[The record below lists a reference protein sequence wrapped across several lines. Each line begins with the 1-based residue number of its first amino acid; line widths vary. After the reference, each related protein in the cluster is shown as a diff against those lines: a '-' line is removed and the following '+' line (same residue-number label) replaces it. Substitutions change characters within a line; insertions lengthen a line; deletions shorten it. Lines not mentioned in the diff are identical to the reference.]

1 MTLPMNRPHVPQSD
15 TEATASQLP
24 GRNWV
29 YLLAT
34 VGKRAAALYLTVW
47 IATPLL
53 EMVPLLGGLYGA
65 LLKWLVPSFAALVL
79 GLSKAHQPAA
89 TGSGDS
95 TYNFALAALLAI
107 MSLVCATEWTRRS
120 PMPVSARITL
130 WWRDVLRLG
139 LAFTLLVY
147 GMAKVVPSQ
156 FPALDPSSLLLPLGD
171 FTPMGLLWAFMGQ
184 SPLYQMFGG
193 WCEVIPGV
201 LLLFRRTGIAGAI
214 LAVPVLVNV
223 VALNLFFDVPVKL
236 HSLHYLTMAS
246 ALVLPF
252 VPALWAVVTGSAFAA
267 RLPHPVEPKK
277 ATEIRRLA
285 TVALLMWVV
294 AETVTQ
300 VNSSAAMSNTVGDRT
315 LHGIWERV
323 EQSGA
328 TPAWRTLAVSWSSSV
343 WFERDSSVFIS
354 IKADPKTHRLELP
367 AAVMV
372 PRQGP
377 RITTSTISLNYAR
390 IGDTLTLSSLA
401 GDDGMRMT
409 FRLRDPN
416 AMRLLR
422 GRFRWIQDYPDSR

>member
-1 MTLPMNRPHVPQSD
+1 MNRPHVPQSG

-130 WWRDVLRLG
+130 WWRDLLRLG

-223 VALNLFFDVPVKL
+223 VALNLF
-236 HSLHYLTMAS
+236 SMS
-246 ALVLPF
+246 
-252 VPALWAVVTGSAFAA
+252 
-267 RLPHPVEPKK
+267 R
-277 ATEIRRLA
+277 
-285 TVALLMWVV
+285 
-294 AETVTQ
+294 
-300 VNSSAAMSNTVGDRT
+300 SSCTR
-315 LHGIWERV
+315 
-323 EQSGA
+323 
-328 TPAWRTLAVSWSSSV
+328 
-343 WFERDSSVFIS
+343 F
-354 IKADPKTHRLELP
+354 
-367 AAVMV
+367 
-372 PRQGP
+372 
-377 RITTSTISLNYAR
+377 TT
-390 IGDTLTLSSLA
+390 
-401 GDDGMRMT
+401 
-409 FRLRDPN
+409 
-416 AMRLLR
+416 
-422 GRFRWIQDYPDSR
+422 

>member
-1 MTLPMNRPHVPQSD
+1 
-15 TEATASQLP
+15 
-24 GRNWV
+24 
-29 YLLAT
+29 
-34 VGKRAAALYLTVW
+34 
-47 IATPLL
+47 
-53 EMVPLLGGLYGA
+53 
-65 LLKWLVPSFAALVL
+65 
-79 GLSKAHQPAA
+79 
-89 TGSGDS
+89 
-95 TYNFALAALLAI
+95 
-107 MSLVCATEWTRRS
+107 
-120 PMPVSARITL
+120 
-130 WWRDVLRLG
+130 
-139 LAFTLLVY
+139 
-147 GMAKVVPSQ
+147 
-156 FPALDPSSLLLPLGD
+156 
-171 FTPMGLLWAFMGQ
+171 
-184 SPLYQMFGG
+184 
-193 WCEVIPGV
+193 
-201 LLLFRRTGIAGAI
+201 
-214 LAVPVLVNV
+214 
-223 VALNLFFDVPVKL
+223 
-236 HSLHYLTMAS
+236 MAS